1 MIVFELI
8 CHDDHRYEAW
18 FGSTVDFERQAG
30 TPLLTCPVCG
40 SGDIRKAPA
49 GLHTARRKRRDS
61 STDASVDQIAAQDH
75 VAAFPPIEQLW
86 SAIRKVVEGAENV
99 GERFPEEARR
109 IYYGE
114 APRRSIRGRAS
125 REESEALR
133 DEGIDVMQ
141 LPVPPTE
148 DIN

>member
-1 MIVFELI
+1 M
-8 CHDDHRYEAW
+8 
-18 FGSTVDFERQAG
+18 S
-30 TPLLTCPVCG
+30 
-40 SGDIRKAPA
+40 AP
-49 GLHTARRKRRDS
+49 
-61 STDASVDQIAAQDH
+61 DH

-86 SAIRKVVEGAENV
+86 RAIRKVVEGAENV

-114 APRRSIRGRAS
+114 APQRSIRGRAS

-141 LPVPPTE
+141 LPVPPSE

>member
-8 CHDDHRYEAW
+8 CHDDHRFEAW
-18 FGSTVDFERQAG
+18 FGSTADFERQAG
-30 TPLLTCPVCG
+30 TPLLTCPVC
-40 SGDIRKAPA
+40 SSSEIRKAPA
-49 GLHTARRKRRDS
+49 GLHTTRRKRRD
-61 STDASVDQIAAQDH
+61 TAIDIPVDQVSAPDH

-86 SAIRKVVEGAENV
+86 RAIRKVVEGAENV

-114 APRRSIRGRAS
+114 APQRSIRGRAS

-141 LPVPPTE
+141 LPVPPSE